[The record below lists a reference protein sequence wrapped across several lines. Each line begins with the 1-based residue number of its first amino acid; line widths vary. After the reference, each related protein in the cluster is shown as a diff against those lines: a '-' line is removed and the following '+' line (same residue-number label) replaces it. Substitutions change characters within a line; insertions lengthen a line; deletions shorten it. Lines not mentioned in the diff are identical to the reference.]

1 MKTYY
6 RDFYGCTASI
16 TTRSNGS
23 AKLVIRTSQGILF
36 LNRTYDTE
44 RGAQTA
50 LGKNGSCWRVTG
62 REEEQS

>member
-16 TTRSNGS
+16 TTHWDGS

-36 LNRTYDTE
+36 LNRTYNTE

-50 LGKNGSCWRVTG
+50 LGKNGSCWTVTG
-62 REEEQS
+62 KEAV